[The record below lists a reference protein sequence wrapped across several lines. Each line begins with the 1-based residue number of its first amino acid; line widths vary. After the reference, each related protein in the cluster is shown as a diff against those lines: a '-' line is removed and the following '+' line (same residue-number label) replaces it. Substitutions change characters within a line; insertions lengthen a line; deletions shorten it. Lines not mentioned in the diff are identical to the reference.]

1 MDAVATTGQ
10 TERMNRALVLGGG
23 GLVGIAWEL
32 GVLTGLAQQGVDLT
46 GRFESGGLRP
56 DAIVGTSAG
65 SVVGSMIGSKSLA
78 LLTEMA
84 LQDDAAAA
92 ALESLPLLDFALM
105 DECFTAW
112 RDLLDDTPE
121 SLAAVG
127 RLALKFEGV
136 GEDRYVQ
143 SMVDTVGHDW
153 LDDRFRCTS
162 VNAQDGSFSVWG
174 AASGVSLARAV
185 AASCAVPTIFPAV
198 TIETKN
204 GSARYVD
211 GGVRSGTSIDLV
223 AGARRI
229 LVLAPIG
236 SWSGDALD
244 PAAAAAVVRE
254 TAIAEAAGS
263 SVITVYPDETT
274 NTATMY
280 SPLTR
285 MDPGA
290 REPALEHGIRQG
302 TALANQLHGWW

>member
-1 MDAVATTGQ
+1 
-10 TERMNRALVLGGG
+10 MNRALVLGGG

-32 GVLTGLAQQGVDLT
+32 GILTGLAQQGADMT
-46 GRFESGGLRP
+46 GPFEADGLRP
-56 DAIVGTSAG
+56 EAIVGTSAG
-65 SVVGSMIGSKSLA
+65 SVVGSLIGSRSLA

-84 LQDDAAAA
+84 LEDDAASAA
-92 ALESLPLLDFALM
+92 MESLPMLDFALM
-105 DECFTAW
+105 DACFATW
-112 RDLLDDTPE
+112 RDLPDDTPE

-127 RLALKFEGV
+127 RFALKFEGV
-136 GEDRYVQ
+136 GEARYVQ
-143 SMVDTVGHDW
+143 GMVDAIGHDW

-162 VNAQDGSFSVWG
+162 VNAHDGSFAVWG

-198 TIETKN
+198 AIETER
-204 GSARYVD
+204 GSARHVD

-236 SWSGDALD
+236 SWDGDALD

-254 TAIAEAAGS
+254 TALAEAAGS
-263 SVITVYPDETT
+263 AVVTVFPDEAT
-274 NTATMY
+274 NAATMY

-290 REPALEHGIRQG
+290 RLPALQHGIRQG
-302 TALANQLHGWW
+302 VALANRLHGWW